1 MDSRAPVSRA
11 PGNPGHFPF
20 PNSRECK
27 RLDSQRNRE
36 QLTAV
41 AGPADQHYARAIQQV
56 TAHSRRMGRQRA
68 SALRR
73 PAKTTTR
80 RPPPLSTCSWSLLV
94 LAVSL

>member
-1 MDSRAPVSRA
+1 MDSRAPVSVA

-41 AGPADQHYARAIQQV
+41 AGPADQHCARAIQQV

-73 PAKTTTR
+73 
-80 RPPPLSTCSWSLLV
+80 RPRHGGPHPVHLQLEPVGAGCELME
-94 LAVSL
+94 